1 MQVGDLV
8 YVIYLKEYGVIV
20 GKPKYFFSN
29 EYLENAW
36 SVICTSGTLT
46 DENEQDLEVVCK

>member
-46 DENEQDLEVVCK
+46 DENEQDLEVV